1 MVGDLKFYGKYF
13 NYGPLPQGRDF
24 HISLGAVSTLNNV
37 TKASYAKVN
46 HGQHAKNNLIGT
58 ITSVDFS
65 TPNFTTSEI
74 INSIRSMLV
83 EIKCAFVSVPI
94 SQ

>member
-37 TKASYAKVN
+37 TKASYAKVS
-46 HGQHAKNNLIGT
+46 HGQHAKDNLIGT
-58 ITSVDFS
+58 ILFLLRKNT
-65 TPNFTTSEI
+65 
-74 INSIRSMLV
+74 IR
-83 EIKCAFVSVPI
+83 
-94 SQ
+94 

>member
-46 HGQHAKNNLIGT
+46 HGQHAKNNLIGRYD
-58 ITSVDFS
+58 DFS
-65 TPNFTTSEI
+65 APNLKTSEF
-74 INSIRSMLV
+74 INSLRSINQFNV
-83 EIKCAFVSVPI
+83 IHQSNFPC
-94 SQ
+94 

>member
-65 TPNFTTSEI
+65 ETSEI